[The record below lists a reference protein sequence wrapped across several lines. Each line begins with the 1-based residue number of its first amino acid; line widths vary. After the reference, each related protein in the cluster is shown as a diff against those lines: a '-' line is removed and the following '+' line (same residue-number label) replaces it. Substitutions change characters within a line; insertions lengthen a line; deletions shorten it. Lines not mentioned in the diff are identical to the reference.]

1 MYDDAVELQQL
12 FVSQRDKLC
21 KDGERFVSP
30 ALVIIK
36 RHLLQELDEE
46 RKLKA
51 EAELKEDKSQVNE
64 MSQASGMSWGKKLMI
79 LASIQSIRLVLFNHV
94 VSHT

>member
-1 MYDDAVELQQL
+1 MIIYYVHSYLSQTYDDAVELQQF

-30 ALVIIK
+30 ALVLIK

-46 RKLKA
+46 RKTKA
-51 EAELKEDKSQVNE
+51 EAEAKEDNKQDNQQPQV
-64 MSQASGMSWGKKLMI
+64 SSL
-79 LASIQSIRLVLFNHV
+79 
-94 VSHT
+94 